1 MNEQPKVIIAQ
12 YFHYRIEEVYRLEA
26 LKKFKDHHRLIVF
39 REKGTK
45 CVSCG
50 IEGTQLALGVGR
62 GGKHIDVYTDDFYP
76 LTVDH
81 IIPKSLGGTNH
92 PNNLQPMCCLCN
104 WAKGNGIV
112 PNTRKYSQY
121 PNSEPLTPKDTR
133 QFIRTDKIEIGKVV
147 YRKEKTKKKKYTLL
161 GTISKSC
168 INPFTGQP
176 AITVDE
182 KPGSFFHLNNLYYE
196 RV

>member
-1 MNEQPKVIIAQ
+1 MNEQPIIAQ

-26 LKKFKDHHRLIVF
+26 LEKFKDHHRLKVF
-39 REKGTK
+39 YEKGTK
-45 CVSCG
+45 CVCCG

-62 GGKHIDVYTDDFYP
+62 GQKHIDVYTDDFYP

-81 IIPKSLGGTNH
+81 IIPKSLGGTDH
-92 PNNLQPMCCLCN
+92 PDNLQPMCCLCN
-104 WAKGNGIV
+104 WAKGDG
-112 PNTRKYSQY
+112 TRPAKCNRTKYPVLVEASK
-121 PNSEPLTPKDTR
+121 E
-133 QFIRTDKIEIGKVV
+133 IRKFVKVDEIMIGKVV
-147 YRKEKTKKKKYTLL
+147 YRKVSTKKKKYTLL
-161 GTISKSC
+161 GTISESC